1 MSAIEGI
8 FGTSAVALAFAALL
22 NAISYA
28 LRRKADASAQLV
40 QSLLDRVRHLEA
52 RVLTLEASLR
62 ASEMRGNAL
71 VDENEELRD
80 SIATGRVIPTR
91 SRRDD
96 TGRHG
101 AAPGSL
107 TASIAEEGGGR

>member
-1 MSAIEGI
+1 MPPDALDGI
-8 FGTSAVALAFAALL
+8 FGTSAVALAIAALL

-40 QSLLDRVRHLEA
+40 QSLLDRVSKLEA
-52 RVLTLEASLR
+52 RVGVLEASLR
-62 ASEMRGNAL
+62 AAERRSDAL

-80 SIATGRVIPTR
+80 SISTGRVIPVR

-101 AAPGSL
+101 AL
-107 TASIAEEGGGR
+107 TASMIEEQQR